1 MKRKYPKDNDTIKDI
16 TKWLNENKVD
26 YKWKSKRKAEL
37 IDITHVAVKAVKKR
51 NKMYPKLTDNDL
63 PTITISLNNK
73 KKLVADIA
81 IISSD
86 NKDTTS
92 NRAKKDETVKK
103 HPPIQVDV
111 KPVENKRKT
120 KHTDTTS
127 MSKAELLDKILDEA
141 DEQLKEKRE
150 LATKTNKSNNSSSDK
165 AVNKSNKTDKPDK
178 SSKPIKINSG
188 QLQFS
193 LNHNE
198 WLIVA
203 SLPTDLPENP
213 ILDLTTGNV
222 YSANQQPNFIFD
234 GENDNSDIDN
244 TKSQGTAS
252 STSDI
257 TSTSKAKTNLTD
269 VTSNEHSDD
278 RITKSGKTNRQ
289 SESQSIVKLEK
300 HDFELG
306 ANNIAV
312 YYDATGKPVKK
323 DSLNEIANELNH
335 SDAVIAVDTQ
345 QHPNEQN
352 KENAKLNK
360 AKKKKHHYVLD
371 TVIVLLVI
379 AIIYVIVKMING

>member
-37 IDITHVAVKAVKKR
+37 IDITHVAVKAVKQR
-51 NKMYPKLTDNDL
+51 NKMYPKLTGNDL
-63 PTITISLNNK
+63 PVITISLNNK

-81 IISSD
+81 IIPSD
-86 NKDTTS
+86 NKDTTT
-92 NRAKKDETVKK
+92 NKAKREETAKR

-127 MSKAELLDKILDEA
+127 MSKAKLLDKILDEA

-150 LATKTNKSNNSSSDK
+150 LAKTNKSNNSSSNK
-165 AVNKSNKTDKPDK
+165 TVNESNKTDKPDK
-178 SSKPIKINSG
+178 SSKPIKINSR

-213 ILDLTTGNV
+213 ILDLTTGDI
-222 YSANQQPNFIFD
+222 YSANQQPNFILD
-234 GENDNSDIDN
+234 SENSNSDTDN
-244 TKSQGTAS
+244 TKSQSTAS
-252 STSDI
+252 STSDVI
-257 TSTSKAKTNLTD
+257 STSKTKLTD
-269 VTSNEHSDD
+269 VTTNKHNDD
-278 RITKSGKTNRQ
+278 NITQSGETNRQ

-300 HDFELG
+300 QDFKLG

-312 YYDATGKPVKK
+312 YYDATGEPVKQ

>member
-37 IDITHVAVKAVKKR
+37 IDITHVAVKAVKQR
-51 NKMYPKLTDNDL
+51 NKMYPKLTGNDL
-63 PTITISLNNK
+63 PAITISLNNK

-81 IISSD
+81 VIPSD
-86 NKDTTS
+86 NKDTTL
-92 NRAKKDETVKK
+92 NKAKRDETAKR

-150 LATKTNKSNNSSSDK
+150 LAKTNKSNNSSSNK
-165 AVNKSNKTDKPDK
+165 TVNESNKTDKPDK
-178 SSKPIKINSG
+178 SAKPIKINSG

-203 SLPTDLPENP
+203 SLPTDLPESP

-222 YSANQQPNFIFD
+222 YSADQQPNSILD
-234 GENDNSDIDN
+234 SENSNSDIDN

-257 TSTSKAKTNLTD
+257 ISTSKAKTQLTD
-269 VTSNEHSDD
+269 VATNKHNDD
-278 RITKSGKTNRQ
+278 NITQSRKANRQ

-300 HDFELG
+300 QDFKLG

-312 YYDATGKPVKK
+312 YYDATGEPVKK

-345 QHPNEQN
+345 QHSNAQN

-360 AKKKKHHYVLD
+360 EKKKKHHYVLD
-371 TVIVLLVI
+371 TAIVLLVL

>member
-51 NKMYPKLTDNDL
+51 NKMYPKLTGNDL
-63 PTITISLNNK
+63 PAVTISLNNK
-73 KKLVADIA
+73 KKLVANIA
-81 IISSD
+81 IIPSD
-86 NKDTTS
+86 NKDTTL
-92 NRAKKDETVKK
+92 NKAKKDETIKK

-150 LATKTNKSNNSSSDK
+150 LAKTNKSNNSSSDK
-165 AVNKSNKTDKPDK
+165 TVNKSNKTTKPDK

-213 ILDLTTGNV
+213 ILDLTTGDI
-222 YSANQQPNFIFD
+222 YSANQQSNFILD
-234 GENDNSDIDN
+234 SKNSNSDIVN
-244 TKSQGTAS
+244 TKSQATAS

-257 TSTSKAKTNLTD
+257 ISTSKVKTKLTD
-269 VTSNEHSDD
+269 VTSNKHSDN

-300 HDFELG
+300 QDFELD

-312 YYDATGKPVKK
+312 YYDATGEPVKK

-335 SDAVIAVDTQ
+335 SDAVIAVDNQ
-345 QHPNEQN
+345 QDPNEQN
-352 KENAKLNK
+352 KENTKLNK